1 MRWIVLGCLAV
12 TSACVNSP
20 PVDNPSSPNSFQPA
34 TEDRS
39 EAHALERAE
48 ADCVGQGKHAVAKRV
63 EGDTVYS
70 CQ

>member
-1 MRWIVLGCLAV
+1 MRWIVLGCVVL

-20 PVDNPSSPNSFQPA
+20 PADNPSSPSSFQPQS
-34 TEDRS
+34 EDRS

-48 ADCVGQGKHAVAKRV
+48 ADCVRQGKHAVAKRV